1 MSSPFFLLPLV
12 PLLLCCPACAPQ
24 QALAPNGG
32 HLAAEAGVRGETRI
46 PPLLDEALQL
56 PPLRPKKD
64 QLRLSITVNNQNL
77 QELLLALARDARLNL
92 DLHPGIGGKVT
103 LHAVD
108 QPLAHILERIARQH
122 DLRYEISDNS
132 LSVLPDAP
140 YLAHYQVDYPNLS
153 RNASTQVGSNA
164 QIAGSA
170 VNPASLSPGGQ
181 GMPAGA
187 GNQSSSR
194 IENSSRHLFWENL
207 ERNLKEILRE
217 QDQALPQGS
226 SETQVEQQVSQQ
238 ASGFVAPNRSASRQ
252 RQGNT
257 AATPPVFS
265 DTQASSNLRVRRSTL
280 REAAAIIVH
289 QESGVIAIRATQRQH
304 DKIREFIERV
314 LLSAHRQVLIEATI
328 VEVALNDGYEQGID
342 WSRLS
347 AGGLFEFLGNPLRT
361 GVNLKYT
368 RGENPDVLIS
378 LLASFG
384 QTRVLSSPRLSVLN
398 NQSALLKVV
407 ENYVYFTVKADA
419 IATANVGTTTTYT
432 TTPQTVPVGLTMT
445 VTPQIGENGQII
457 LNIRPTITSIGR
469 EVPDPNPDLRK
480 NGIENLV
487 PVIRTREIESVMRIG
502 SGQIAVLGGLM
513 EDASEE
519 RNRQVPGLADIPALG
534 EVFTNRHQLRRKTE
548 LVVFLR
554 PLLIRQAS
562 LRGDY
567 ADWRERLPTG
577 EREVAAP

>member
-1 MSSPFFLLPLV
+1 MSTMPFLFLLLT
-12 PLLLCCPACAPQ
+12 LFCCCQGCAPRHSIS
-24 QALAPNGG
+24 AGRSHLTAP
-32 HLAAEAGVRGETRI
+32 AEVRSEAI
-46 PPLLDEALQL
+46 PPLIREPLQL

-92 DLHPGIGGKVT
+92 DLHPGIVGKVS

-108 QPLAHILERIARQH
+108 QPLSQILERIAKH
-122 DLRYEISDNS
+122 HELRFEISDNS
-132 LSVLPDAP
+132 LSVLPDTP

-153 RNASTQVGSNA
+153 RSANTQVGSNA
-164 QIAGSA
+164 QIAG
-170 VNPASLSPGGQ
+170 NLPLTPSPTATSMQ
-181 GMPAGA
+181 AA
-187 GNQSSSR
+187 NNLSSSR

-217 QDQALPQGS
+217 QDQALPEGS
-226 SETQVEQQVSQQ
+226 SETQVEQQLTQQSSGLAAPPRSNNRQRPSPPTGSTPVFTDAQ
-238 ASGFVAPNRSASRQ
+238 ASG
-252 RQGNT
+252 
-257 AATPPVFS
+257 
-265 DTQASSNLRVRRSTL
+265 NLRVRRSTV

-289 QESGVIAIRATQRQH
+289 QESGVVAVRATQRQH
-304 DKIREFIERV
+304 DKIRDFIDRV
-314 LLSAHRQVLIEATI
+314 LLSARRQVLIEATI

-342 WSRLS
+342 WSRLN

-368 RGENPDVLIS
+368 RGDNPDALIS

-432 TTPQTVPVGLTMT
+432 TTPQTIPVGLTLA
-445 VTPQIGENGQII
+445 VTPQISEDGQII

-480 NGIENLV
+480 SGIENLV
-487 PVIRTREIESVMRIG
+487 PVIRTREIESIMRVG

-513 EDASEE
+513 EDALDE
-519 RNRQVPGLADIPALG
+519 RTKRIPGLGDIPAFG
-534 EVFTNRHQLRRKTE
+534 EVFTNRQQQRRKTE

-562 LRGDY
+562 LQGDF
-567 ADWRERLPTG
+567 ADWRERLPSNAIPEGT
-577 EREVAAP
+577 R